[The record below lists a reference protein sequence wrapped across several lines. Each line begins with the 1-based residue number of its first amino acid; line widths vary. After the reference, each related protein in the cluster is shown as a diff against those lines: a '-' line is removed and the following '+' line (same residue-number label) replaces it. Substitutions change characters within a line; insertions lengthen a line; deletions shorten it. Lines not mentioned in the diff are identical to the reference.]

1 MNIPCKFNS
10 PCIDPANPLANTS
23 AELPDQD
30 LFIGYNSNWAGLP
43 PIDSLWTSTGCKSQC
58 VSPISQEDA
67 DICSANQQVQC
78 TTTDN
83 NEGGPDDPGW
93 HKPPTG
99 DPYTLFGNDAESCT
113 VNCPDGLPF
122 TFTFPANKIVGLN
135 KAQIDAAAKT
145 FACEDARAHRVCL
158 SVLSQTEACL
168 NTNYSATITASGG
181 SVSSIANLW
190 TNTGG
195 DLPPGITMSFGFGG
209 SVLTLSGKP
218 TAVGSYSFAIT
229 IQTPAG
235 DFMTKTY
242 AICVIN
248 ITPASL
254 PDATVGTDYT
264 AQLQATA
271 CANQSQSWQI
281 VSANLPPGL
290 VLNEQTGQITGNP
303 TGPVGTFTL
312 RVRFQDNAT

>member
-23 AELPDQD
+23 AELADQD
-30 LFIGYNSNWAGLP
+30 LFIGYNSNWAGFP

-58 VSPISQEDA
+58 VSPVSQQDA
-67 DICSANQQVQC
+67 DICAANQQVQC

-122 TFTFPANKIVGLN
+122 SFTFPAGRIIGLN
-135 KAQIDAAAKT
+135 QAQIDAAAKS

-158 SVLSQTEACL
+158 SALSQAEACL
-168 NTNYSATITASGG
+168 NSNYSATITASGG
-181 SVSSIANLW
+181 TVSPVANLW
-190 TNTGG
+190 TNSGG
-195 DLPPGITMSFGFGG
+195 SLPPGITISSGFGG

-218 TAVGSYSFAIT
+218 TVAGSYSFAIT

-242 AICVIN
+242 AICVID
-248 ITPASL
+248 ITPATL
-254 PDATVGTDYT
+254 PTASISTAYS
-264 AQLQATA
+264 AQLAPTA
-271 CANQSQSWQI
+271 CAATPFDWRVTAGS
-281 VSANLPPGL
+281 LPPGL
-290 VLNEQTGQITGNP
+290 VLNQTTGIISGTP
-303 TGPVGTFTL
+303 TVNGTYNFTVTL
-312 RVRFQDNAT
+312 QTQAS